1 MTMTIH
7 CPQCQSIKVITK
19 DDGRNV
25 GGIVGAVG
33 GAASGIASALG
44 GAEIGG
50 TMGLIAGPPGAVL
63 GTVAGAIIGAL
74 VGMATG
80 GVTGAK
86 LGQLTEERNLLLR
99 ALGVKKAA
107 AYLCPMGALPRDNCE
122 VRMDKATKRP
132 IFNPFDV
139 PFYTLQG
146 TSGRFPERL
155 LWLASA

>member
-25 GGIVGAVG
+25 GGIVGAVPNT
-33 GAASGIASALG
+33 APG